1 MPSLKLPS
9 DQQHILLIGKNGSG
23 KTRAAVWHLAQ
34 KDLEREQWFVINHK
48 REEMI
53 NSIPG
58 AVFMGMDKVPP
69 KGKNGV
75 YIYTPK
81 PGADDAAVDAL
92 LGYVYDTENIGTYI
106 DEGYMI
112 SPRSN
117 ELNSLY
123 TQGRSKHCPVITL
136 SQRPAYISRLAVS
149 EATFFQVFNL
159 IDRRDRKLIGEFLPC
174 DLERLMVPQGGNP
187 RLLKD
192 YHSVYYDTRG
202 NEAII
207 ALPVP
212 GDEEILEI
220 FAEKLRPKSEI
231 PVGKL
236 KML

>member
-34 KDLEREQWFVINHK
+34 KDLENEQWFVINHK

-69 KGKNGV
+69 KGKAGV

-81 PGADDAAVDAL
+81 PGADDAAVDQI

-112 SPRSN
+112 SPRSSQ
-117 ELNSLY
+117 LNSLY

-174 DLERLMVPQGGNP
+174 DLERLMVPIEGRP

-192 YHSVYYDTRG
+192 YHSVYFDTRG
-202 NEAII
+202 NDAII

-212 GDEEILEI
+212 DDETILEI